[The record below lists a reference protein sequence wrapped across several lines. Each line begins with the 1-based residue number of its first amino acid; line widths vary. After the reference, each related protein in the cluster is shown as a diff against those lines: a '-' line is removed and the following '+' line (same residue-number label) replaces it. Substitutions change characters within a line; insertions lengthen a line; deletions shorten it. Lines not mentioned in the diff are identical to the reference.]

1 MLAQLELTEED
12 AEIIKTAFP
21 ASEINGI
28 HIPQTYEQAVKDPKY
43 SIQWKE
49 AMTQELISLL
59 ENGTW
64 REVVPPEGVNL
75 VSTKWVYTIKTNTD
89 GSTERFKARLVA
101 RGFSQVH
108 GQDYTETFA
117 PTVKMDTLRLFL
129 ATVAAEDLE
138 CSQYDIKNAFT
149 ESPLKE
155 EIYLEP
161 PKGIPIKKGCIW
173 QALRSLYG
181 LKQAARDWNRLIR
194 KELLNGD

>member
-75 VSTKWVYTIKTNTD
+75 VSTKWVYTIKMMD
-89 GSTERFKARLVA
+89 RLNDSRHVL
-101 RGFSQVH
+101 SQE
-108 GQDYTETFA
+108 DS
-117 PTVKMDTLRLFL
+117 VKYMAKITLR
-129 ATVAAEDLE
+129 
-138 CSQYDIKNAFT
+138 
-149 ESPLKE
+149 PL
-155 EIYLEP
+155 
-161 PKGIPIKKGCIW
+161 
-173 QALRSLYG
+173 
-181 LKQAARDWNRLIR
+181 
-194 KELLNGD
+194 

>member
-12 AEIIKTAFP
+12 AEIIEMAFP

-117 PTVKMDTLRLFL
+117 PTV
-129 ATVAAEDLE
+129 
-138 CSQYDIKNAFT
+138 
-149 ESPLKE
+149 
-155 EIYLEP
+155 
-161 PKGIPIKKGCIW
+161 
-173 QALRSLYG
+173 
-181 LKQAARDWNRLIR
+181 
-194 KELLNGD
+194 